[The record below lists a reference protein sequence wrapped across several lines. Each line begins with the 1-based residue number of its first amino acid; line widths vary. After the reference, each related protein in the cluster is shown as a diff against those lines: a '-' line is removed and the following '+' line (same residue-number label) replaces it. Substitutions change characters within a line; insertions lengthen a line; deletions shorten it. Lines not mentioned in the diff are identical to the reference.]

1 LSFRYGGA
9 LQGSVFLYLGVGLPA
24 IAVKPARPAL
34 SALPAL
40 LPIDQAGNLMIR
52 YGSFGFVTVVT
63 FVRIV
68 TVVPVVTVVPLVRS
82 QNRPNP

>member
-1 LSFRYGGA
+1 
-9 LQGSVFLYLGVGLPA
+9 
-24 IAVKPARPAL
+24 
-34 SALPAL
+34 
-40 LPIDQAGNLMIR
+40 MIR